1 MKGSFLKKGQSLVEL
16 SIFASVVLVAMATMV
31 SYALNYTHNQRV
43 SMLAFR
49 KGMQKA
55 AQGASSYR
63 QASVVLVYDKAI
75 ADLTSIWGIGR
86 KAAISASGSGVQS
99 FDLYAEMEG
108 SDSELPRI
116 TYVINGKEYTMKTAA
131 LVSPT
136 PRSGP
141 RSKSGIPGWGGSG
154 KSWYWEYPDEGENPF
169 KKGTSWDVDNDGL
182 EEVMMGGYID
192 EKGRQ
197 VGDPAETVI
206 DFQRGEIDMSEKD
219 ASERQGLLPDTKTT
233 VINLSSLANTQDG
246 RRLRTATRLNTAEII
261 ERRIKLNPQM
271 SGGLS
276 HIQHMIDANNN
287 DCYGRGSP
295 CAEDERDYLLTENG
309 QRYIVVRSK
318 FTTNENKYLW
328 EREN

>member
-31 SYALNYTHNQRV
+31 SYALNYSHNQRI
-43 SMLAFR
+43 SMLAYR
-49 KGMQKA
+49 RGMSLA
-55 AQGASSYR
+55 AQVASTYR

-75 ADLTSIWGIGR
+75 ADPTSIWGIGR
-86 KAAISASGSGVQS
+86 KAAVSASGSGTQS
-99 FDLYAEMEG
+99 NDLYAQMDGNE
-108 SDSELPRI
+108 SELPRVV
-116 TYVINGKEYTMKTAA
+116 YDINGKVYTIKTAA
-131 LVSPT
+131 FVA
-136 PRSGP
+136 G
-141 RSKSGIPGWGGSG
+141 GGSAIR
-154 KSWYWEYPDEGENPF
+154 KSFINGWSGSGRCWQWESPDEGENPF
-169 KKGTSWDVDNDGL
+169 KQGTAWDVDGDGE
-182 EEVMMGGYID
+182 EEVLMDDSGG
-192 EKGRQ
+192 
-197 VGDPAETVI
+197 TVM
-206 DFQRGEIDMSEKD
+206 DYQRGEIDLTEKD
-219 ASERQGLLPDTKTT
+219 PELRTGLLPDTKTT
-233 VINLSSLANTQDG
+233 IINLSSLANTQDG

-318 FTTNENKYLW
+318 FATNENKYLW